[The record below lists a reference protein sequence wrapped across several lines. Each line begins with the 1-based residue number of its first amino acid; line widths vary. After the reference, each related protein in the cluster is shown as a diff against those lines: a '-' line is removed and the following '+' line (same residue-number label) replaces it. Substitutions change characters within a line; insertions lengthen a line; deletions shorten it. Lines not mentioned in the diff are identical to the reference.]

1 MCSYGRVAGCRN
13 LEFHLNNED
22 PSQYS
27 DVQAQPAS
35 TVQPGSKQ
43 DSRTT
48 HRERMRYNAAKG
60 YPPDAALRRSGAK
73 RKPIRNMR
81 HWGQAIDLGRAR
93 KSGDAR
99 QVALQELVL
108 VRTILPGEHL
118 DAEPELSNMV
128 FVPYRFMSPYRR
140 TQEFG
145 RIFDEMYR
153 EYRKHYWAKDTR
165 LAPRAQLYAWPDN
178 DIVALWQARQHADF
192 LGLPYRYYLRRA
204 FEYCFSA
211 GYKRCPAPNQIWR
224 DPVLNAVEAEA
235 ERGVSLAASREYSPD
250 RLDPMFLAEN
260 YQGHPVQVAAHED
273 LAEKVKQFPD
283 EFKLGALLM
292 QDKIIP
298 ERIARE
304 RFGDARVDRT
314 LSEYVPFKPREMG
327 EPLPADAHPMLGCF
341 GTYRAAS
348 DVCRACPAAPSC
360 RTLDADVRAAL
371 VARYGT
377 DTPRAAKETSDATE
391 RKRRQR
397 KRERLDREAGR
408 KGGAEEGREK
418 G

>member
-1 MCSYGRVAGCRN
+1 MSKDHQAPRP
-13 LEFHLNNED
+13 LENAARPKKL
-22 PSQYS
+22 S
-27 DVQAQPAS
+27 
-35 TVQPGSKQ
+35 
-43 DSRTT
+43 SRCPIAT
-48 HRERMRYNAAKG
+48 HRERMCRNVAKG
-60 YPPDAALRRSGAK
+60 YPPDAVLRRSGHK
-73 RKPIRNMR
+73 RKTIRNMR
-81 HWGQAIDLGRAR
+81 HWAQGIELGKAR
-93 KSGDAR
+93 KSGDAT
-99 QVALQELVL
+99 QVAKQELVL
-108 VRTILPGEHL
+108 ARTIIPAEHF
-118 DAEPELSNMV
+118 DAEPELSELA
-128 FVPYRFMSPYRR
+128 FVPHRLRSAYQR
-140 TQEFG
+140 TQEFATT
-145 RIFDEMYR
+145 FDELFR
-153 EYRKHYWAKDTR
+153 AYRKRYWAKDTR
-165 LAPRAQLYAWPDN
+165 LAPRAQLYAWPDS
-178 DIVALWQARQHADF
+178 DIVALWQARQHADL

-224 DPVLNAVEAEA
+224 DPILKAIEDEAKQ
-235 ERGVSLAASREYSPD
+235 GVSLAASREYSPD
-250 RLDPMFLAEN
+250 RLNPMFLAEN
-260 YQGHPVQVAAHED
+260 YRGHPVQVAAHDD
-273 LAEKVKQFPD
+273 LVAKVKQFPD
-283 EFKLGALLM
+283 EFKLGVLLM

-348 DVCRACPAAPSC
+348 DVCSACPLVASC

-377 DTPRAAKETSDATE
+377 DTPRVAKETSDATE
-391 RKRRQR
+391 RKHRQR

-408 KGGAEEGREK
+408 KGGAEEGRKK